1 MDRIDVLM
9 KTFVATFGGFCGYFL
24 GGWDTTLKVLVIM
37 AAIDYITGVIAA
49 GFNGELKSK
58 VGFKGIAKKVVL
70 FLLIAAATQA
80 DAIVGTNSALREA
93 TIFFFIGNELLSL
106 LENAG
111 RMGIPL
117 PRALINA
124 VEILIGKSNKTNSE
138 YTNKKGDVE

>member
-1 MDRIDVLM
+1 MERIDVFI
-9 KTFVATFGGFCGYFL
+9 KTFIATFGGFCGYFL
-24 GGWDTTLKVLVIM
+24 GGWDATLKILVTM
-37 AAIDYITGVIAA
+37 AVIDYLTGMIAA

-70 FLLIAAATQA
+70 FLLVAAATQA
-80 DAIVGTNSALREA
+80 DAVLGTNSAIREA

-117 PRALINA
+117 PQALTNA
-124 VEILIGKSNKTNSE
+124 VEILGSKQK
-138 YTNKKGDVE
+138 

>member
-1 MDRIDVLM
+1 MDRIDVLA
-9 KTFVATFGGFCGYFL
+9 KTFVVTFGAFCGYFL

-37 AAIDYITGVIAA
+37 AAIDYITGVFAA
-49 GFNGELKSK
+49 GYNGELKSK

-70 FLLIAAATQA
+70 FLLVGVAAQLDTAF
-80 DAIVGTNSALREA
+80 GSNSAIREA

-117 PRALINA
+117 PSALTNA
-124 VEILIGKSNKTNSE
+124 VEILGGKQKQE
-138 YTNKKGDVE
+138 IKKGDVE